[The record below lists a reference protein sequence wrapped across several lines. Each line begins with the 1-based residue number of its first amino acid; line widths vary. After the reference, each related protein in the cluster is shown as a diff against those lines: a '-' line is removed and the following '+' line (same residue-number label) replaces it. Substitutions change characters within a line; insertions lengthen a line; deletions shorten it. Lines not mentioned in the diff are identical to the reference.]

1 LVYINGKGSV
11 MISVRSGLVTFVIA
25 YSVLIVFECS
35 ATTKCIGVVGAGVSS
50 YWDDVYNGANQAAEE
65 LNIKVYTRGTF
76 DETDKHGQRA
86 IINYFIKNNGCS
98 ALVLA
103 PNSKD
108 RRTDVSKLKS
118 MGIPTVYIDRN
129 MGGDAVSIIASDNA
143 KAGSQAGKEMVKA
156 LLGKGKVAI
165 LRFDKNVKTTSLRE
179 DNFRAEVIKAG
190 LEVTLEEHLSTTI
203 GLGRSKAYEILKNVD
218 HLDGIFTPNA
228 ITTIA
233 VIKALERLNKS
244 DILHIGFDADEIIIK
259 SLKAGHVH
267 GIFLQQPFQMGYQGV
282 HMAFLAMQ
290 SKKVKENIITPTIF
304 VNSENV
310 ENIKIDTRSN

>member
-1 LVYINGKGSV
+1 
-11 MISVRSGLVTFVIA
+11 MISVRAGLVIFIITYSALIA
-25 YSVLIVFECS
+25 FECS
-35 ATTKCIGVVGAGVSS
+35 AALRCIGVVGAGVSS
-50 YWDDVYNGANQAAEE
+50 YWNDVYKGANQAGKE
-65 LNIKVYTRGTF
+65 LDIKVYTRGTF
-76 DETDKHGQRA
+76 DETDKLGQRA
-86 IINYFIKNNGCS
+86 IINYFIKKNGCS

-103 PNSKD
+103 PNSTERK
-108 RRTDVSKLKS
+108 TDVSKLKAI
-118 MGIPTVYIDRN
+118 GIPTVYIDRD

-143 KAGSQAGKEMVKA
+143 QAGKQAGKEMVKA

-179 DNFRAEVIKAG
+179 DNFKAEVIKAG
-190 LEVTLEEHLSTTI
+190 LDIILDEHLSTTI
-203 GLGRSKAYEILKNVD
+203 GLGRSKAYELLKNVD
-218 HLDGIFTPNA
+218 NIDGIFTPNA

-244 DILHIGFDADEIIIK
+244 DILLIGFDADDVIIK
-259 SLKAGHVH
+259 SLKAGHLY

-290 SKKVKENIITPTIF
+290 GEKIKENIITPTIF

-310 ENIKIDTRSN
+310 ESIKINTRSN